1 MKKSTG
7 LMLWPNYFDS
17 TKRRSEGRRI
27 KRDLAIEKPTI
38 EELAKAAEKL
48 GIPYQVDKSA
58 AYPGSWWEKS
68 GRVFVGK
75 AMPKGKIILSIA
87 KNLRNI
93 RIKAS
98 S

>member
-7 LMLWPNYFDS
+7 VMLWPNYFDS
-17 TKRRSEGRRI
+17 TKKRREGRRI
-27 KRDLAIEKPTI
+27 KRDLAVERPTI

-58 AYPGSWWEKS
+58 AYPGSWWERS
-68 GRVFVGK
+68 GRMFVGK
-75 AMPKGKIILSIA
+75 ALSKGRIILSIA
-87 KNLRNI
+87 KNLRNM
-93 RIKAS
+93 RAKTS